1 MATQRRQQVSRRP
14 QRAGYSLIELA
25 AIVVILAILAAV
37 SAPSL
42 GRIPAIRAGVAAEQ
56 IAGDLSFAR
65 SWSLATGVRSWVR
78 FDLAAQEYRMLAE
91 DPDIP
96 GRAGAALLQSGAGGP
111 LIVTLDAGQL
121 LGIQIDSADF
131 DGGVEIGCDARGR
144 PLNDAE
150 ELLRGA
156 GELRLSTGH
165 IIRVAEQSGI
175 TSYVSP

>member
-1 MATQRRQQVSRRP
+1 MATQRRQHASRRP
-14 QRAGYSLIELA
+14 QRAGFSLIELA
-25 AIVVILAILAAV
+25 AIIVILAILAAV

-78 FDLAAQEYRMLAE
+78 FDPLRQEYRMLVE
-91 DPDIP
+91 HPDLA
-96 GRAGAALLQSGAGGP
+96 GRPGAALLESGAAGSMV
-111 LIVTLDAGQL
+111 VTLAAGQL
-121 LGIQIDSADF
+121 LGIQIDSVDF
-131 DGGVEIGCDARGR
+131 DGGAEIGFDAKGR